1 MHAGE
6 NKARLYERRDEMA
19 LNERTHLTTSIG
31 LKRASTRARRKPIYF
46 SRLITLPLTFLGI
59 LLLWRLII
67 SLGSYPAFILPS
79 PGDVWAELLRSI
91 GTSSFWINIGV
102 TLIEVLS
109 GLIIGAMLAMILGYA
124 LAKSPI
130 INSIASPIVV
140 ASQAVPI
147 VAVAPLLAIWFGY
160 GLTPKIVT
168 SILIVFFP
176 ILINV
181 VAGLRSIEPNLRDLM
196 RSLQANRRQMF
207 WKLEVPSAMPMILS
221 GLKVGATLSVIGAI
235 VGEFVNS
242 DQGLGFLIKQ
252 GNGTYNTART
262 FVALIAL
269 VIMALA
275 MYASVAILE
284 RKWLAWKR

>member
-1 MHAGE
+1 
-6 NKARLYERRDEMA
+6 MA
-19 LNERTHLTTSIG
+19 LNEQAQLTAPLTISRSVKRTRRIP
-31 LKRASTRARRKPIYF
+31 TRAAH
-46 SRLITLPLTFLGI
+46 LIVLPLTFVAII
-59 LLLWRLII
+59 LIWLLII
-67 SLGSYPAFILPS
+67 RLGNYPAFILPT
-79 PGDVWAELLRSI
+79 PGDVWAELVRSI
-91 GTSSFWINIGV
+91 QTASFWGHIGV
-102 TLIEVLS
+102 TLIEVLG
-109 GLIIGAMLAMILGYA
+109 GLVIGAALAMVLGYA
-124 LAKSPI
+124 LAKSHLLDSILSPI
-130 INSIASPIVV
+130 IV

-168 SILIVFFP
+168 SLLIVFFP

-181 VAGLRSIEPNLRDLM
+181 VAGLRSIEPNLHNLM

-207 WKLEVPSAMPMILS
+207 WKLEVPAALPMILS

-269 VIMALA
+269 VIMALG

-284 RKWLAWKR
+284 RKWLSWKR

>member
-1 MHAGE
+1 
-6 NKARLYERRDEMA
+6 MA
-19 LNERTHLTTSIG
+19 VS
-31 LKRASTRARRKPIYF
+31 KSAQ
-46 SRLITLPLTFLGI
+46 
-59 LLLWRLII
+59 II
-67 SLGSYPAFILPS
+67 SIRCPFGEVRLPRKYVPWLRVGAIGIAVAVGIAIWQIIVIVGRYPTFILPT
-79 PGDVWAELLRSI
+79 PGEVWTELLRSI
-91 GTSSFWINIGV
+91 QLPSFWGHIAI

-109 GLIIGAMLAMILGYA
+109 GLLIGATLAMVFGYI
-124 LAKSPI
+124 LAKSPLL
-130 INSIASPIVV
+130 NSILSPLIV

-168 SILIVFFP
+168 SLLIVFFP

-181 VAGLRSIEPNLRDLM
+181 ATGLRSIEPNLRDLM

-207 WKLEVPSAMPMILS
+207 IKLEVPAALPMMLS
-221 GLKVGATLSVIGAI
+221 GFKVGATLAVIGAI

-252 GNGTYNTART
+252 GNGEYNTART

-269 VIMALA
+269 MVMALA
-275 MYASVAILE
+275 MYGSVALLE
-284 RKWLAWKR
+284 RKWLAWKK

>member
-1 MHAGE
+1 
-6 NKARLYERRDEMA
+6 MA
-19 LNERTHLTTSIG
+19 LNERTHLATTIGTPRSSI
-31 LKRASTRARRKPIYF
+31 RSRRRPIYL
-46 SRLITLPLTFLGI
+46 SRLITIPLT
-59 LLLWRLII
+59 II
-67 SLGSYPAFILPS
+67 SLLALWLAIIRVGNYPAFILPS
-79 PGDVWAELLRSI
+79 PGDVWTELIRSI
-91 GTSSFWINIGV
+91 QTASFWGHIGV

-109 GLIIGAMLAMILGYA
+109 GLIIGAGLAIVLGYA
-124 LAKSPI
+124 LAKSHLLD
-130 INSIASPIVV
+130 SILSPVLV

-168 SILIVFFP
+168 SVLIVFFP

-181 VAGLRSIEPNLRDLM
+181 IAGLRSIEPNLRDLM
-196 RSLQANRRQMF
+196 RSLQADRRQMF
-207 WKLEVPSAMPMILS
+207 WKLEVPAALPMILS
-221 GLKVGATLSVIGAI
+221 GFKVGATLSVIGAV

-269 VIMALA
+269 VVMALV
-275 MYASVAILE
+275 MYGSVVLME
-284 RKWLAWKR
+284 RRWLAWKR

>member
-1 MHAGE
+1 
-6 NKARLYERRDEMA
+6 MA
-19 LNERTHLTTSIG
+19 LNEQTQLTAPLIVARSVKRTQ
-31 LKRASTRARRKPIYF
+31 RMPTRVV
-46 SRLITLPLTFLGI
+46 RLIALPLTFVASI
-59 LLLWRLII
+59 LIWLLII
-67 SLGSYPAFILPS
+67 RLGNYPAFILPS
-79 PGDVWAELLRSI
+79 PGDVWAELVRSI
-91 GTSSFWINIGV
+91 QTASFWGHIGV
-102 TLIEVLS
+102 TLIEVLG
-109 GLIIGAMLAMILGYA
+109 GLVIGAALAIVLGYA
-124 LAKSPI
+124 LAKSHLLDSILSPI
-130 INSIASPIVV
+130 IV

-168 SILIVFFP
+168 GILIVFFP

-207 WKLEVPSAMPMILS
+207 WKLEVPAALPMILS
-221 GLKVGATLSVIGAI
+221 GFKVGATLSVIGAI

-269 VIMALA
+269 VVMALM
-275 MYASVAILE
+275 MYGSVVIME
-284 RKWLAWKR
+284 RRWLAWKR